1 MQISLFRSVIILRLP
16 PRYFLYSGDLQI
28 PELSELTRLMGG
40 DPFVVAMNLQEVINN
55 KKLDKIIRRE
65 AKSRIDAFNVTKDPD
80 TIKAIRPK
88 YLDG

>member
-1 MQISLFRSVIILRLP
+1 
-16 PRYFLYSGDLQI
+16 
-28 PELSELTRLMGG
+28 MGG